1 MYFLNS
7 SSKPVHADLKS
18 VRYLL
23 LLCVCFCNSNNNSV
37 TIYHFGV
44 VIGIR
49 LVGRKETSHV
59 KCAVDLLALAL
70 ITGTVWIVLMF
81 I

>member
-1 MYFLNS
+1 M
-7 SSKPVHADLKS
+7 
-18 VRYLL
+18 
-23 LLCVCFCNSNNNSV
+23 CFCNSNNNSV
-37 TIYHFGV
+37 TIDHFGL

-70 ITGTVWIVLMF
+70 ITGTVWIVLMLM
-81 I
+81 